1 MGTKATV
8 ISCVNQ
14 KGGTGKSVTT
24 ENLGIGLAME
34 GKKVLLVDT
43 DPQASLT
50 ISLGYPRPD
59 DLQVTVTD
67 LMKKI
72 IADEPIEPGEGI
84 LHHAE
89 GVDLMPANIELSG
102 LEVSLVN
109 TISRETVLKQ
119 YIRPLRSEYDF
130 IIMDCS
136 PSLGMLTVNAMAASD
151 SLIVPVQAS
160 YLSAKGLELLLQ
172 TVNQVRRQINPKLRI
187 EGILL
192 TMVESRTNDA
202 KEISGLIRNAYG
214 KKIRVFDTEIPRSVR
229 LSEISKEGRSIF
241 SHDPGGKAAAAY
253 RNLTKEV
260 LEDAAKKRK
269 RQLEELR

>member
-1 MGTKATV
+1 MGIKATV

-14 KGGTGKSVTT
+14 KGGTGKSVST

-34 GKKVLLVDT
+34 GKKVLLMDT

-59 DLQVTVTD
+59 DLPVTVTD
-67 LMKKI
+67 IMKKV

-202 KEISGLIRNAYG
+202 KEISGLIRDAYG

>member
-14 KGGTGKSVTT
+14 KGGTGKSVST
-24 ENLGIGLAME
+24 ENLGMGLAME

-59 DLQVTVTD
+59 DLPVTVTD
-67 LMKKI
+67 IMKKV
-72 IADEPIEPGEGI
+72 IADEPISPGEGI

-119 YIRPLRSEYDF
+119 YIRPLRGEYDF

-202 KEISGLIRNAYG
+202 KEISGLIRDAYG

>member
-14 KGGTGKSVTT
+14 KGGTGKSVST

-59 DLQVTVTD
+59 DLPITVTD
-67 LMKKI
+67 IMKKI

-119 YIRPLRSEYDF
+119 YVRPLRSEYDF

-172 TVNQVRRQINPKLRI
+172 IVNQVRRQINPKLRI

-202 KEISGLIRNAYG
+202 KEISGLIRDAYG
-214 KKIRVFDTEIPRSVR
+214 KKIRVFGTEIPRSVR
-229 LSEISKEGRSIF
+229 LSEISKEGKSIF

>member
-14 KGGTGKSVTT
+14 KGGTGKSVST

-59 DLQVTVTD
+59 DLPVTVTD
-67 LMKKI
+67 IMKKV
-72 IADEPIEPGEGI
+72 IADEPIEPGEG
-84 LHHAE
+84 LLQHAE
-89 GVDLMPANIELSG
+89 GIDLMPANIELSG

-119 YIRPLRSEYDF
+119 YVRPLRSEYDF

-187 EGILL
+187 EGILM

-202 KEISGLIRNAYG
+202 KEISGLIRAAYG

>member
-1 MGTKATV
+1 MASKAV
-8 ISCVNQ
+8 IISCVNQ
-14 KGGTGKSVTT
+14 KGGTAKSVTT

-59 DLQVTVTD
+59 DLPVTLTD
-67 LMKKI
+67 IMKKI
-72 IADEPIEPGEGI
+72 ISDEPLEPGEGI
-84 LHHAE
+84 LHHEE
-89 GVDLMPANIELSG
+89 GIDLMPANIELSG

-119 YIRPLRSEYDF
+119 YLQPLRKEYDF
-130 IIMDCS
+130 ILIDCS

-151 SLIVPVQAS
+151 NLIVPVQAS

-172 TVNQVRRQINPKLRI
+172 TVSQVRRQINPKLRI
-187 EGILL
+187 GGVLL
-192 TMVESRTNDA
+192 TMVEARTNDA
-202 KEISGLIRNAYG
+202 KEISSLIREAYG
-214 KKIRVFDTEIPRSVR
+214 RKIKVFNTEIPRSVR
-229 LSEISKEGRSIF
+229 LSEISKEGKSIF
-241 SHDPGGKAAAAY
+241 SHDPGGKAASAY

-260 LEDAAKKRK
+260 LDDAEKKRK

>member
-8 ISCVNQ
+8 ISCVNR
-14 KGGTGKSVTT
+14 KGGTGKSVST

-59 DLQVTVTD
+59 DLPVTVTD
-67 LMKKI
+67 IMKKV
-72 IADEPIEPGEGI
+72 IADEPISPGEGI

-119 YIRPLRSEYDF
+119 YIRPLRGEYDF

-202 KEISGLIRNAYG
+202 KEISGLIRDAYG

>member
-59 DLQVTVTD
+59 DLPITVTD
-67 LMKKI
+67 IMKKI
-72 IADEPIEPGEGI
+72 IADEPIAPGEGI

-202 KEISGLIRNAYG
+202 KEISGLIRDAYG

>member
-14 KGGTGKSVTT
+14 KGGTGKSVTS

-59 DLQVTVTD
+59 DLPVTITD
-67 LMKKI
+67 IMKKI

-119 YIRPLRSEYDF
+119 YIRSLRSEYDF

-202 KEISGLIRNAYG
+202 KEISGLIRDAYG

>member
-14 KGGTGKSVTT
+14 KGGTGKSVST
-24 ENLGIGLAME
+24 ENLGMGLAME

-59 DLQVTVTD
+59 DLPVTVTD
-67 LMKKI
+67 IMKKV
-72 IADEPIEPGEGI
+72 IADEPISPGEGI

-202 KEISGLIRNAYG
+202 KEISGLIRDAYG